1 MALAQN
7 WEDHDAKTNPIINYF
22 ADRQNT
28 EIVLQKQER
37 RIKKRC
43 YYCKSCEACNKLKEY
58 KTEFKKKG
66 FWTFNKNIKIWNV
79 YDPDWTAEIEYFH

>member
-37 RIKKRC
+37 RIKRRC
-43 YYCKSCEACNKLKEY
+43 YYCKSCKACNKLKEY
-58 KTEFKKKG
+58 KTEFKKNDFG
-66 FWTFNKNIKIWNV
+66 HLTKILK
-79 YDPDWTAEIEYFH
+79 YGMFTTQIGQQK